1 LRFVLAIVLFVVAFV
16 SMGLGIAQRTFL
28 AGPSKV
34 TESAVVDSTAPFTII
49 DGSTLNAHDGTQSI
63 SVSGGDGVFV
73 AYGRTVD
80 VMAWVGEAGYTEL
93 SSPKNPEES
102 SDFTSKTVRGSET
115 GAPNPTGSDLWI
127 QEFTSE
133 SQLTRKLN
141 VPNDISVI
149 IASDG
154 TKPAPANV
162 SVTWPI
168 DNSTPWSGPLLL
180 GGVAVLLAGIIAL
193 LWALVHARK
202 VRGPRRKTPR
212 MPRNPKPPRL
222 KPAPQRRAIEAPE
235 KVGSHGR
242 RRLFVALA
250 TVSVGAVALTG
261 CSTPGDASTSS
272 PSPSASSIG
281 QDAELES
288 PAVTA
293 PQVKRILMRI
303 GETLAAADEA
313 KDATA
318 AATRL
323 DGPALELRKANYV
336 IRTNDSAIAAPAAI
350 PTGTVDVLLP
360 EQKDGWPRAVFAV
373 VSDTNNPTAA
383 PTAVLLT
390 QQSPRDNYKVHYTM
404 SLDHDLPKVAPASI
418 GATTLS
424 KDSKTLLVQ
433 PDQLA
438 AQYGDVLVKGKD
450 SEFYDVFETEGDNL
464 QTSLGSEYKANKKA
478 NTPSSAAIDFA
489 DAAGPGQIVS
499 FATNDSGAIVAV
511 DLRENETIRP
521 VEAGAAINPE
531 AGGPVKAYTGKAQST
546 RGFVT
551 QWAVQIL
558 FYVPSVTAP
567 DQKVKVLGF
576 AQGLVSAAEIG

>member
-49 DGSTLNAHDGTQSI
+49 DGSTLNSHDGTQSL
-63 SVSGGDGVFV
+63 SVSGSDGVFV

-93 SSPKNPEES
+93 STPKDVES
-102 SDFTSKTVRGSET
+102 TESTEFVAKTISGSET
-115 GAPNPTGSDLWI
+115 AVPNPAGSDLWI

-133 SQLTRKLN
+133 AQLTRKLN

-154 TKPAPANV
+154 TKPAPTNIA
-162 SVTWPI
+162 VTWPI

-180 GGVAVLLAGIIAL
+180 GGVAALLAGIVAL
-193 LWALVHARK
+193 LWALVHARR
-202 VRGPRRKTPR
+202 VRGPRRKTPK

-222 KPAPQRRAIEAPE
+222 KPAPQRRAIEAPD

-250 TVSVGAVALTG
+250 AVSVGAVALTG
-261 CSTPGDASTSS
+261 CSTPGVPSANS
-272 PSPSASSIG
+272 PSPSASSVG
-281 QDAELES
+281 KDAELES
-288 PAVTA
+288 PAVTG
-293 PQVKRILMRI
+293 PQVKRILMRVS
-303 GETLAAADEA
+303 ETLVAADEA
-313 KDATA
+313 KDAAA

-323 DGPALELRKANYV
+323 DGPALELRKANYI
-336 IRTNDSAIAAPAAI
+336 IRAADAAIAAPAAI
-350 PTGTVDVLLP
+350 PTGSVDVLLP
-360 EQKDGWPRAVFAV
+360 EQNDGWPRAVFAV
-373 VSDTNNPTAA
+373 VTDANNPTAA

-390 QQSPRDNYKVHYTM
+390 QASPRENYKVHYTI

-418 GATTLS
+418 GATTVPN
-424 KDSKTLLVQ
+424 DSKLLLVQ

-438 AQYGDVLVKGKD
+438 VQYGDVLVKGKE

-464 QTSLGSEYKANKKA
+464 QTSLGADYKAAKKA
-478 NTPSSAAIDFA
+478 ATPPSAAIEFA

-531 AGGPVKAYTGKAQST
+531 AGGPVKAYSGKAQST

-551 QWAVQIL
+551 NWAVQIL
-558 FYVPSVTAP
+558 FYVPPATAP

-576 AQGLVSAAEIG
+576 SQGLA

>member
-1 LRFVLAIVLFVVAFV
+1 MRFILAIVLFVVAFV
-16 SMGLGIAQRTFL
+16 SMGLGIAQRTIL

-49 DGSTLNAHDGTQSI
+49 DGATLNAHDGTQSI
-63 SVSGGDGVFV
+63 SVSGGDGVYV

-80 VMAWVGEAGYTEL
+80 VMAWVGDAGYTKL
-93 SSPKNPEES
+93 STPSDPES
-102 SDFTSKTVRGSET
+102 TKFKTDAVRGTET
-115 GAPNPTGSDLWI
+115 AIPNPAGSDLWI

-141 VPNDISVI
+141 VPDDISVI

-154 TKPAPANV
+154 TKPAPADV
-162 SVTWPI
+162 AVTWPI

-180 GGVAVLLAGIIAL
+180 GGVAALLAGIIAL
-193 LWALVHARK
+193 LWALVHARR

-222 KPAPQRRAIEAPE
+222 KPASQRRAIETPD

-250 TVSVGAVALTG
+250 GLSVGAVVLTG
-261 CSTPGDASTSS
+261 CSTPVTAANSS
-272 PSPSASSIG
+272 PTPSASSVSEDS
-281 QDAELES
+281 QLEA

-293 PQVKRILMRI
+293 PQLKRILSRVS
-303 GETLAAADEA
+303 EATVAADA
-313 KDATA
+313 ANDATGA
-318 AATRL
+318 AVRL

-336 IRTNDSAIAAPAAI
+336 ARAADAAIAAPAPI
-350 PTGTVDVLLP
+350 PTGSVDLLLP
-360 EQKDGWPRAVFAV
+360 AQNDAWPRTVLAVAT
-373 VSDTNNPTAA
+373 DANNPTAA
-383 PTAVLLT
+383 PTAVVLT

-404 SLDHDLPKVAPASI
+404 LLDHDLPKVAPASI
-418 GATTLS
+418 GATVLPS
-424 KDSKTLLVQ
+424 DSKLLLVQ

-450 SEFYDVFETEGDNL
+450 SAYYDVFDTEADNL
-464 QTSLGSEYKANKKA
+464 LKALGVDYKAQVKVDA
-478 NTPSSAAIDFA
+478 TASAVVEFA
-489 DAAGPGQIVS
+489 DVAGPGQVVA
-499 FATNDSGAIVAV
+499 FATNDSGALVAV
-511 DLRENETIRP
+511 DVRENATIKP
-521 VEAGAAINPE
+521 AEAGAAINTKGE
-531 AGGPVKAYTGKAQST
+531 VKAVSGKASST
-546 RGFVT
+546 RGFAT
-551 QWAVQIL
+551 SYAVQIL
-558 FYVPSVTAP
+558 FYVPPVTAT